1 MPAQN
6 FDQLFNTD
14 VLQRLLPPE
23 RTDEFFEALFGDA
36 SEGAYDISLEFE
48 GHDPD
53 KSLNFAILLQQRSGQ
68 CLVCSLTRGLP
79 QVFSRHPVLNL
90 KGIAAE
96 IGSMINLPEAEKN
109 WHLGGTRQHSNARH
123 SIPFIIEL

>member
-1 MPAQN
+1 MSAQN
-6 FDQLFNTD
+6 FDQLFNVD

-48 GHDPD
+48 GHNQD

-96 IGSMINLPEAEKN
+96 IGSMINHPEAEKH
-109 WHLGGTRQHSNARH
+109 WHLGATRQHSNARH

>member
-1 MPAQN
+1 MSVHKL
-6 FDQLFNTD
+6 DQLFNVD

-36 SEGAYDISLEFE
+36 SEGAYDISLKFE
-48 GHDPD
+48 GHEQD
-53 KSLNFAILLQQRSGQ
+53 KSLNFAIHLQQRSGQ

-79 QVFSRHPVLNL
+79 EVFSRHPVLNL

-96 IGSMINLPEAEKN
+96 IGDMVNQPEAEKH
-109 WHLGGTRQHSNARH
+109 WHLGATRQHSSASH